1 VPSDGFSRQR
11 VEPSG
16 RSDPFANSKILASL
30 NSDDRLQLVDRCNQR
45 RYEKGQIVYCQ
56 GEPAE
61 SLLILR
67 TGCLKISTFSSEGG
81 ELVFS
86 KVLPGDI
93 IGELGILS
101 NVPRS
106 ATVTAL
112 QLSSALTLPRSVVM
126 ELIEKRPAVAV
137 AMLQQ
142 LADKVRRTTGAA
154 ADIVFLDLAQ
164 RVAKFLL
171 QEAAQPSNEVRTT
184 QVELALGV
192 GASRQRVNTCLQEFQ
207 RDEWISLAPKSI
219 RLRNP
224 DALRRLMG
232 R

>member
-1 VPSDGFSRQR
+1 
-11 VEPSG
+11 
-16 RSDPFANSKILASL
+16 LASL
-30 NSDDRLQLVDRCNQR
+30 NSDDRLQLVDRCIQR
-45 RYEKGQIVYCQ
+45 KYEKGQIVYCQ

-61 SLLILR
+61 SMLVLE
-67 TGCLKISTFSSEGG
+67 TGCLKISTFSSEGD
-81 ELVFS
+81 ELVVS
-86 KVLPGDI
+86 KVLPGEI

-112 QLSSALTLPRSVVM
+112 QRSSALTLTRSVVM

-142 LADKVRRTTGAA
+142 MADMVRRTTGVA
-154 ADIVFLDLAQ
+154 ADMVFLGLAQ

-171 QEAAQPSNEVRTT
+171 EEAAQPSNEIRTT
-184 QVELALGV
+184 QAELASAI
-192 GASRQRVNTCLQEFQ
+192 GASRQRVNACLKEFQ

-224 DALRRLMG
+224 DALRRLMAS
-232 R
+232 